1 MAIKQEYSWR
11 YVFHFTSIH
20 NLDSIIKNGL
30 LCTNQKE
37 GQGIRHKNIAN
48 ITIQNRRSKMKVTC
62 GKGGVVHD
70 YVPFYFTSKNPML
83 LGVLNKKN
91 TDQPFIIYLCIKIER
106 LEKEDA
112 VFTDAS
118 ANTDIP
124 PQFYSDTMCLDKLDW
139 NLIDSQKW
147 SFTDEERHKKMA
159 EAMVFNKIDIK
170 EIDAIVV
177 YNKWMAENVNKIFA
191 KNGVTPPKIVL
202 DGGLANGKY
211 RFFYTKFF
219 LKDRDKETLVMGPY
233 FLRMN
238 FQGLLAQINKDRQ
251 TKKPSYQYCDIKAL
265 ISAIDKNITALQEL
279 KDVYQMPTSN
289 FPLSDTV
296 DVHLR
301 KVATNIQQTGSYR
314 SSDENTKHVMKLAAY
329 LHDIGKGPIAKWNGR
344 IKYDYVDHACDAMP
358 MLYRILTQ
366 EVQDICENDIR
377 RVCLAVVYHNIAGDC
392 MLKGREKKE
401 MAEIISSEEDI
412 DLLIAMSLADV
423 QATNS
428 TWYQQMI
435 YCSGTLKKDVMALK
449 GL

>member
-139 NLIDSQKW
+139 NL
-147 SFTDEERHKKMA
+147 
-159 EAMVFNKIDIK
+159 
-170 EIDAIVV
+170 
-177 YNKWMAENVNKIFA
+177 
-191 KNGVTPPKIVL
+191 
-202 DGGLANGKY
+202 
-211 RFFYTKFF
+211 
-219 LKDRDKETLVMGPY
+219 
-233 FLRMN
+233 
-238 FQGLLAQINKDRQ
+238 
-251 TKKPSYQYCDIKAL
+251 
-265 ISAIDKNITALQEL
+265 
-279 KDVYQMPTSN
+279 
-289 FPLSDTV
+289 
-296 DVHLR
+296 
-301 KVATNIQQTGSYR
+301 KV
-314 SSDENTKHVMKLAAY
+314 EFH
-329 LHDIGKGPIAKWNGR
+329 
-344 IKYDYVDHACDAMP
+344 
-358 MLYRILTQ
+358 
-366 EVQDICENDIR
+366 
-377 RVCLAVVYHNIAGDC
+377 
-392 MLKGREKKE
+392 
-401 MAEIISSEEDI
+401 
-412 DLLIAMSLADV
+412 
-423 QATNS
+423 
-428 TWYQQMI
+428 
-435 YCSGTLKKDVMALK
+435 
-449 GL
+449 